1 MTDTV
6 RLEEE
11 ILKSGLKK
19 SWIAEKLG
27 LTAHEFYQKRKNKNQ
42 FKAGEIKML
51 CYLLKITSLEKVNH
65 IFFMTM

>member
-27 LTAHEFYQKRKNKNQ
+27 LSDQEFYRKRKNKSQ
-42 FKAGEIKML
+42 FKAGEIKVL
-51 CYLLKITSLEKVNH
+51 CYLLTITSLEKIDH
-65 IFFMTM
+65 IFFKTM